1 MPKAF
6 EKGAG
11 RLPGRADPRCL
22 EGGRRSA
29 VGPYGLVAADMD
41 GTLLDGK
48 GEIAEETVREIRR
61 IVEAGVLFV
70 VTTGRAI
77 QGVEKYP
84 ALWGLKGPV
93 VAYNGAMVVDAGTRE
108 ILFERGLRRDDAAKI
123 IELGRR
129 RGTTMC
135 IWSRHQLYGN
145 RLDAR
150 IHEYKRLSG
159 VEPLPVEDWEELL
172 DRGIAK
178 ILWVDD
184 EEAIRR
190 AQAELVPGMFK
201 ETTACTSKPVFLE
214 FFNSRAS
221 KAAALEFI
229 GKLRGIRREEMMA
242 IGDGANDLDMIRY
255 AGMGVAMENAEEEV
269 KRSAGFITSSNE
281 EDGVGRAIRQFLG

>member
-1 MPKAF
+1 M
-6 EKGAG
+6 
-11 RLPGRADPRCL
+11 
-22 EGGRRSA
+22 
-29 VGPYGLVAADMD
+29 GPYRLVAADMD
-41 GTLLDGK
+41 GTLLDGN
-48 GEIAEETVREIRR
+48 GELAEETIREVRR

-93 VAYNGAMVVDAGTRE
+93 VAYNGAMIVDAGTRE
-108 ILFERGLRRDDAAKI
+108 VLFERGLRRDDAGKI
-123 IELGRR
+123 IELGLC

-135 IWSRHQLYGN
+135 IWSGHRLYGN
-145 RLDAR
+145 RMDAR
-150 IHEYKRLSG
+150 IQEYKKLSG

-172 DRGIAK
+172 DRGITK

-184 EEAIRR
+184 EDAIRR
-190 AQAELVPGMFK
+190 AQAELSAGMFK

-221 KAAALEFI
+221 KAAALEFL
-229 GKLRGIRREEMMA
+229 GGLHGIRREEMMA

-255 AGMGVAMENAEEEV
+255 AGMGVAMGNADAEV
-269 KRSAGFITSSNE
+269 KRSAGFVTASNE
-281 EDGVGRAIRQFLG
+281 EDGVGRAIRRFLG